1 MKIDP
6 TNSQP
11 LVKKTDTQSGKS
23 SLGILTIESA
33 ESSATTAASDR
44 VNISTNSRLYQRAL
58 ELATLAPDIRS
69 EKVAELTAKIAAGT
83 YKVSPETIA
92 DAIIRKSISEFV

>member
-11 LVKKTDTQSGKS
+11 LVKKTDSNS
-23 SLGILTIESA
+23 ARPNLGQLTIDSA
-33 ESSATTAASDR
+33 ESSASPVSDR
-44 VNISTNSRLYQRAL
+44 VNISTNSRLYQRAM
-58 ELATLAPDIRS
+58 ELAAMAPDIRS
-69 EKVAELTAKIAAGT
+69 EKVADLTARIAAGT
-83 YKVSPETIA
+83 YKVSSETVA